1 MVQLEF
7 VNESGDGDVV
17 IFARRDSMPERDR
30 VRLKGLPVGARW
42 SWSALREQSGV
53 HIFSIEI
60 GADTCLSA
68 PFDTARSDGQ
78 EGARTATFTV
88 RGSSVVVV
96 DSFADAPYTLGA
108 PLGDAVDSGDAG
120 DGTAQ
125 LEVGPLLGWQ
135 RPSMEEARRTS
146 AHLAQRVPSLRPG
159 LVQSNWEDELEALLK
174 QLVQG
179 SKSMRSLAEK
189 EQIHA
194 APQSSVQAFRLRDTT
209 QRNAVLAAGTLQG
222 DAAKRGPRAVWS
234 HASHELPSK
243 FLGLEVQDEIQIEE
257 EADGWLRYRPKPADS
272 SQCWVKQET
281 EDGTWQKVPRDSSS
295 SLQTE
300 FFATSGLELL
310 LFSLNAS
317 GDAAALLLKSTGE
330 FAKRVPPLALFE
342 SAGPAL
348 DQMLDKLIAWA
359 SEKTESQLDGTM
371 TEALLI
377 FVRLVSR
384 VEAW

>member
-135 RPSMEEARRTS
+135 RPTMEEARRTS
-146 AHLAQRVPSLRPG
+146 AHLVQRVPSLRPG
-159 LVQSNWEDELEALLK
+159 LVQTKWEDELEALLK
-174 QLVQG
+174 QLVG
-179 SKSMRSLAEK
+179 VLPAASLA
-189 EQIHA
+189 
-194 APQSSVQAFRLRDTT
+194 PF
-209 QRNAVLAAGTLQG
+209 
-222 DAAKRGPRAVWS
+222 
-234 HASHELPSK
+234 
-243 FLGLEVQDEIQIEE
+243 
-257 EADGWLRYRPKPADS
+257 
-272 SQCWVKQET
+272 
-281 EDGTWQKVPRDSSS
+281 
-295 SLQTE
+295 
-300 FFATSGLELL
+300 
-310 LFSLNAS
+310 
-317 GDAAALLLKSTGE
+317 
-330 FAKRVPPLALFE
+330 
-342 SAGPAL
+342 
-348 DQMLDKLIAWA
+348 LDKLMA
-359 SEKTESQLDGTM
+359 
-371 TEALLI
+371 ALGGKDEVLPA
-377 FVRLVSR
+377 LVSD
-384 VEAW
+384 